1 MTESRAVILWR
12 WPPAGESHGIGR
24 PLECPDPLEL
34 VPERVQFLFK
44 VFHIEGKAHCRDR
57 ANLLKPSP
65 LTPKSNWH
73 MNCWY

>member
-1 MTESRAVILWR
+1 
-12 WPPAGESHGIGR
+12 
-24 PLECPDPLEL
+24 
-34 VPERVQFLFK
+34 VPERVQCLFK